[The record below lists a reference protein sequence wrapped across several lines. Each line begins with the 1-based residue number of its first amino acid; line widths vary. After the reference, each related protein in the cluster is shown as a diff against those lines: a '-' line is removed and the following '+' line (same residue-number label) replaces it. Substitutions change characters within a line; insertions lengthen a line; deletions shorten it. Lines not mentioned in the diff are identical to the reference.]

1 MKKIIILL
9 SCLAVFFACEVKDN
23 GADINLSGYTRFR
36 VDMEEISMHGEFPD
50 QKIWQEGDMIGVFGS
65 EQGTNVGFFLK
76 EASEGETVAEFY
88 GPLVKGTQI
97 TAYFPY
103 GRSVA
108 MEAGGLPCELASE
121 QNFDKGQSAQSQF
134 LTYSTRAFAVL
145 DNDDVLH
152 FAYPFGVLEV
162 EVALDEMIVMTGAK
176 LRGRNP
182 ISGKFIVDAGVGV
195 SPTGLSYKDIS
206 LNFNGMEVPSREGD
220 ECAVLRFVV
229 PPAFYSDGDLVLQ
242 IQENDG
248 NMMEVQLGQVE
259 VQRIDC
265 SSFEVAS
272 VTVGLSDIPELD
284 IKDGY
289 LE

>member
-1 MKKIIILL
+1 MP
-9 SCLAVFFACEVKDN
+9 
-23 GADINLSGYTRFR
+23 
-36 VDMEEISMHGEFPD
+36 GELPD
-50 QKIWQEGDMIGVFGS
+50 QKVWQEGDMIGVFGS

-76 EASEGETVAEFY
+76 KSSEGETIAEFY

-103 GRSVA
+103 GRSVE
-108 MEAGGLPCELASE
+108 MEAGGLPCELASV
-121 QNFDKGQSAQSQF
+121 QTFDKDQSAQLHF
-134 LTYSTRAFAVL
+134 LKYSSRAFAVT

-162 EVALDEMIVMTGAK
+162 VVALDEMIVMTGAK
-176 LRGRNP
+176 LSGVRP
-182 ISGKFIVDAGVGV
+182 ISGKFIIDAGYGI
-195 SPTGLSYKDIS
+195 SPTDLSYRDIS
-206 LNFNGMEVPSREGD
+206 LDFNGAEIPSREGD
-220 ECAVLRFVV
+220 ECAVLRFVL
-229 PPAFYSDGDLVLQ
+229 PPASYSDGDLVLQ

-248 NMMEVQLGQVE
+248 GIMEVQLGQVE

-265 SSFEVAS
+265 SSFQISS
-272 VTVGLSDIPELD
+272 VTVGLADIPELD